1 MSDSPRRFRACL
13 LEKSE
18 IFSQL
23 STADQRIRTAYAF
36 RFGVP
41 RGRNG
46 DSSPGSD
53 ATAFAHFDEP
63 PLGSRC
69 FERFAVRVGEWLTD
83 GVSPVSRKLN
93 SAVLATPPVARSA
106 VF

>member
-36 RFGVP
+36 RVAATVILALARRDGLCPLRRTAP
-41 RGRNG
+41 RFTLFRTVR
-46 DSSPGSD
+46 SP
-53 ATAFAHFDEP
+53 
-63 PLGSRC
+63 R
-69 FERFAVRVGEWLTD
+69 R
-83 GVSPVSRKLN
+83 
-93 SAVLATPPVARSA
+93 
-106 VF
+106 